1 MHYFFHSSLQAC
13 EFCTDIFLNM
23 SFCISSLPL
32 CIVGGHWSN
41 IPPLL
46 PLHHWLLSTR
56 SCPLDGKHGV
66 SCIQLF
72 VTTWTTGCQA
82 PLFMGFSSQ
91 EYWNGLPFPSPQNLP
106 ESAIEPA
113 SFALAGGFFT
123 TSATLAPSLGHPHW
137 KANMVLVL
145 LSLKTKQPKKT
156 TKPFP
161 DSTSLG
167 GFHPVSYSFCR
178 KIPWNSTQIRWVPS
192 SHFSSLDSA
201 SCVPPCPAHTT
212 PVHRT
217 NKFHA
222 MESIAGF

>member
-1 MHYFFHSSLQAC
+1 MSNSFATLWIVAC
-13 EFCTDIFLNM
+13 E
-23 SFCISSLPL
+23 
-32 CIVGGHWSN
+32 
-41 IPPLL
+41 
-46 PLHHWLLSTR
+46 
-56 SCPLDGKHGV
+56 
-66 SCIQLF
+66 
-72 VTTWTTGCQA
+72 A
-82 PLFMGFSSQ
+82 PLSMGFSRQ
-91 EYWNGLPFPSPQNLP
+91 EYWSRLLFLPPGDLSNPRI
-106 ESAIEPA
+106 ESASFA
-113 SFALAGGFFT
+113 SPALAGGVFT
-123 TSATLAPSLGHPHW
+123 SSANSAPSLGHPHW

-178 KIPWNSTQIRWVPS
+178 RTPWNSTQIRRVPS
-192 SHFSSLDSA
+192 SRFSSLDSA

-217 NKFHA
+217 NKLHA

>member
-106 ESAIEPA
+106 DSAIEPA

-123 TSATLAPSLGHPHW
+123 TSATSAPSLGHPHW
-137 KANMVLVL
+137 KTNMVLVL

-156 TKPFP
+156 TKPFLTP
-161 DSTSLG
+161 LPLVASILFLIPFAEKCLEIALRSGESPHPISLHLTQPAVCLHVLHTPLPCTG
-167 GFHPVSYSFCR
+167 PISSML
-178 KIPWNSTQIRWVPS
+178 WNP
-192 SHFSSLDSA
+192 
-201 SCVPPCPAHTT
+201 
-212 PVHRT
+212 
-217 NKFHA
+217 
-222 MESIAGF
+222 